1 MLVPMLCVL
10 LAGPIADV
18 KPLPAAHAHNDYMH
32 VRPLLDAL
40 EQGFCSVEA
49 DIFRVDDELLVAHE
63 EATLKPERTLRALY
77 LEPLRRRA
85 RENGGRIYRRGPTV
99 TLLIDIKRDGEQTYA
114 LLRRQLEEYRDILTS
129 VERGKLRRRAVTV
142 ILSGDC
148 PRATVAADEPRY
160 AGIDGRV
167 TDLGSR
173 APAHEMPLISDN
185 WGAIMKWRG
194 AGPMPDEE
202 KARLR
207 EIVAKA
213 HGAGR
218 RVRFWGAPGNEAF
231 WTELLRAGVDLLN
244 ADDLPRLSRFLNDT
258 RRPR

>member
-1 MLVPMLCVL
+1 MLCVL
-10 LAGPIADV
+10 LASPVADA
-18 KPLPAAHAHNDYMH
+18 KPLPVAHAHNDYMH
-32 VRPLLDAL
+32 ARPLLDAL

-49 DIFRVDDELLVAHE
+49 DIFRVGDELLVAHE

-99 TLLIDIKRDGEQTYA
+99 TLLIDIKRDGEETYA

-129 VERGKLRRRAVTV
+129 VERGRLRRRAVTV

-148 PRATVAADEPRY
+148 PKATVVADEPRY
-160 AGIDGRV
+160 ASIDGRV
-167 TDLGSR
+167 ADLESR

-185 WGAIMKWRG
+185 WSSLMKWRG
-194 AGPMPDEE
+194 SGPMPDDEQV
-202 KARLR
+202 RLR
-207 EIVAKA
+207 DIVAKA
-213 HGAGR
+213 HAAGR
-218 RVRFWGAPGNEAF
+218 RVRFWGAPGNEAV

-244 ADDLPRLSRFLNDT
+244 ADDLPRLSRFLRDQH
-258 RRPR
+258 RPR